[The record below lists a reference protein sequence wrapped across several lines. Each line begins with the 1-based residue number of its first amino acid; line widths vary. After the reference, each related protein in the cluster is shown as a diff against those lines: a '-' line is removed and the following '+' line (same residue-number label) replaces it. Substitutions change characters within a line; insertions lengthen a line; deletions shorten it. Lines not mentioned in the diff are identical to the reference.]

1 MEKVPW
7 IKICP
12 TRHMASPTDVEQ
24 TRVQTDYNN
33 KFNSKH

>member
-1 MEKVPW
+1 MERAPW

-12 TRHMASPTDVEQ
+12 TRHMASPIDVEE
-24 TRVQTDYNN
+24 TRVQTDYN